1 MYRSAHGSRCIRS
14 GKRFGHGL
22 NHGNFRRYI
31 LQGACI
37 KWDFQQLDY
46 KGKTG
51 LLPFSIA
58 DADYPTYRP
67 ILDALKARIDN
78 GVIGYTDLNE
88 EYYAPVKNWIRRRH
102 GWEIE
107 SPWIVPVGGIVP
119 AMCNAI
125 EALTARGGI
134 LSSCSRRSMIRSI
147 PSSVRPAEKWSAMT

>member
-1 MYRSAHGSRCIRS
+1 MERSFENGVD
-14 GKRFGHGL
+14 
-22 NHGNFRRYI
+22 RR
-31 LQGACI
+31 GTACI